1 MNMLIAKFI
10 FVTVPVDTCF
20 NLISDFVLLLFSID
34 IHKGGGGYQEDKDRK
49 SLPTLQYL
57 V

>member
-20 NLISDFVLLLFSID
+20 NLISDFALLLFSID
-34 IHKGGGGYQEDKDRK
+34 IHKGGGGGIKKIRTEKAF
-49 SLPTLQYL
+49 PPCNI
-57 V
+57 